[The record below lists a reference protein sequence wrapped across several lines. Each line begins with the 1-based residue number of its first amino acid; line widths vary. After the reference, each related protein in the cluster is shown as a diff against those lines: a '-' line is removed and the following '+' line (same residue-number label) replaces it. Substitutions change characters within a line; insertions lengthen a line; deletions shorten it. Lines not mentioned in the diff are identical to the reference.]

1 MASPVDADRRP
12 ANLTSS
18 AAWQV
23 LLPALSANDLVIL
36 IIRSGAAAT
45 ITSIVNAVSG
55 GPASWN
61 QILSDS
67 SDATDDQTYVYWGV
81 WPANNPQ
88 STGPTINWST
98 AIKGA
103 VTAYRITGAA
113 DPTVQPPQ
121 VSAVSVFTTVANT
134 ANSPAISPT
143 GGSKDYLFIT
153 CAGHGGA
160 TWGFVAPSGYV
171 NTTGGG
177 STGGSAATNCQTGS
191 ASKQATTATEDPP
204 VWTQHSAATVGGNAF
219 TIAIHPAGPSTQF
232 GSVVGITTFGRSVA
246 GSKKTF
252 SSIVRPF
259 TFQASVAGD
268 VFTPGVTY
276 FGSLSMSVTFGSL
289 IDGRRK
295 TFGQIVAPFIFSK
308 DVRGQRKTFGQTA
321 LSVNVSIVTA
331 GVRLAKTLYG
341 IVAMP
346 IVFGAV
352 ISGSR
357 KAFGQI
363 VAPFI
368 FSKDVRGQRK
378 TFGQIASPFIFSKDV
393 RAQRKTFGQTAFPI
407 TFSSTTSGFRP
418 GIRQYGVVAL
428 PIIFGKDVKGQK
440 RALGQIAMPI
450 VFAKDVRG
458 IRRVSGQVA
467 MSIIFTKDVKA
478 KRKTFSQ
485 ISAPF
490 IFGAVTQGR
499 KRTFSKVAF
508 PIGFNIDVKTGR
520 VGTHGRI
527 AFPIVVGLTTSGNLK
542 LVGVVLNQAEMVY
555 LGIEP
560 VKAVYAGVEK
570 VWPIFSPA
578 KLSGLVIWFDAVDY
592 TPSSWPNKGSG
603 SAVNIVGSPA
613 MTIGPTKNGLP
624 VVRFKPNEGRVRM
637 NGTGIDLNYTC
648 VYVGRMWGLS
658 SGGRIVTAQYPPSNL
673 LIGYWNFNE
682 DVCYVEGFLMPDARK
697 PQTTNWHM
705 YSLDG
710 ESLLPV
716 THEDYK
722 PRFFSNGVFL
732 SGDHGSTGGW
742 KDTFSINGYAPT
754 TIEETCECEIAE
766 VVLYN
771 RKLSDV
777 DRQQVE
783 AYLRDKWG
791 I

>member
-1 MASPVDADRRP
+1 MASVVAQ
-12 ANLTSS
+12 AS
-18 AAWQV
+18 
-23 LLPALSANDLVIL
+23 
-36 IIRSGAAAT
+36 AAAT
-45 ITSIVNAVSG
+45 SVAIPTHQVGDLIVVSARGTVAPSVPAAGGTVPAWTTIQSSAQFSIALTVVAFVATATNHTTGTFTNATHIGVLVLRPAAGKKLGFGASSVGGANNATTLIYPALTLQAVDGTSLGVRIGTRVTASTQLASNM
-55 GPASWN
+55 PASWTK
-61 QILSDS
+61 QIEQPVTTAAMVVSTRLALAANPTADTVTAGASNAAYRGVTFEVRELTPATLFGTTSLDVTFGQAIQAQRETFGQLTALPITFDS
-67 SDATDDQTYVYWGV
+67 FVDGV
-81 WPANNPQ
+81 G
-88 STGPTINWST
+88 STSVLTQYGST
-98 AIKGA
+98 SSSWVFDA
-103 VTAYRITGAA
+103 VTAGQR
-113 DPTVQPPQ
+113 
-121 VSAVSVFTTVANT
+121 
-134 ANSPAISPT
+134 
-143 GGSKDYLFIT
+143 
-153 CAGHGGA
+153 
-160 TWGFVAPSGYV
+160 
-171 NTTGGG
+171 
-177 STGGSAATNCQTGS
+177 
-191 ASKQATTATEDPP
+191 E
-204 VWTQHSAATVGGNAF
+204 
-219 TIAIHPAGPSTQF
+219 
-232 GSVVGITTFGRSVA
+232 TFG
-246 GSKKTF
+246 K
-252 SSIVRPF
+252 
-259 TFQASVAGD
+259 
-268 VFTPGVTY
+268 
-276 FGSLSMSVTFGSL
+276 
-289 IDGRRK
+289 
-295 TFGQIVAPFIFSK
+295 
-308 DVRGQRKTFGQTA
+308 TA
-321 LSVNVSIVTA
+321 LSINASIVTA

-346 IVFGAV
+346 IVFTKDVKGV
-352 ISGSR
+352 R

-393 RAQRKTFGQTAFPI
+393 RAQRKTFGQTEFPI